1 MPDPV
6 QTPPPEQ
13 APAPTA
19 FLIVD
24 GGQIVPLDQLVTH
37 IGRKKDN
44 HIIINNPHVSRHH
57 AQIRNVQ
64 QRYLLVDLNSK
75 VGCSVN
81 GKRVKQILLKPG
93 DVISIGGVPL
103 IFGQGADSKK
113 LIQENMRHPS
123 SLLTGPTLTT
133 DLKAADEYL
142 ALFDDGQEE

>member
-13 APAPTA
+13 ETTPSA

-24 GGQIVPLDQLVTH
+24 GGQIVPLDRAVIT

-44 HIIINNPHVSRHH
+44 QIIINNPHVSRHH

-81 GKRVKQILLKPG
+81 GKRVEQALLKPG

-113 LIQENMRHPS
+113 RAQENMHPS
-123 SLLTGPTLTT
+123 ANPLTGPTLTT
-133 DLKAADEYL
+133 DLKAADDYL
-142 ALFDDGQEE
+142 ALFDDAQE